1 MLDIHGKKIWI
12 LLVLFGVVVILA
24 ALVIRQQFRP
34 TKITPMIPALE
45 DVSAPTPRSSL
56 EPNDGDIFRS
66 EVPAGIIVPGPGEIL
81 SPAQQK
87 AIAVPDTVSP
97 AAPGAVSSFRSFSI
111 SGDGG
116 EFIPKKVIVRLGD
129 IVNINFTAVD
139 GDYDIVF
146 PSYNMSQLAQQGQTK
161 ILQFQAISEG
171 AFLYYCSSCGG
182 PDSRASGQIIV
193 VAE

>member
-1 MLDIHGKKIWI
+1 MLNIHSNKAWV
-12 LLVLFGVVVILA
+12 LLALSGVLVILV
-24 ALVIRQQFRP
+24 ALIIRERINVS
-34 TKITPMIPALE
+34 KIEVP
-45 DVSAPTPRSSL
+45 SSL
-56 EPNDGDIFRS
+56 TGDTAQINLPDIPSSSDGAVFRQ
-66 EVPAGIIVPGPGEIL
+66 EVPAGTIVPGIAELL

-87 AIAVPDTVSP
+87 EIAVPDTVSP

-116 EFIPKKVIVRLGD
+116 EFIPEKVIVRLGD

-146 PSYNMSQLAQQGQTK
+146 PSYNMSQSAQQGQTK